1 MQMDIAI
8 SLGSSFGPIIL
19 LGLIA
24 LPSFLAIIRQRGFLI
39 GLFALGILGSLII
52 AMEAVSIK
60 SGLPYGRFS
69 YDELLGFRLFGTTP
83 WIIALAYGPLIL
95 ASFWLAS
102 KITPSHGRISLAVF
116 FTLLMSAALE
126 PALAA
131 LYVRQWQET
140 GPFFGVP
147 LLCFVGWF
155 LSATL
160 ASGLLHILWGEDRVI
175 KRSVAFS
182 GLFILL
188 FLLGINIGIRRW
200 VPAGI
205 AGAISITFTV
215 MIGLEKWKIAREDTA

>member
-1 MQMDIAI
+1 MDITI
-8 SLGSSFGPIIL
+8 SLGSSLGPIFL

-24 LPSFLAIIRQRGFLI
+24 LPSLLAVLRQRGWLV
-39 GLFALGILGSLII
+39 GVFALVIVGLLIVTL
-52 AMEAVSIK
+52 EAVSIK

-83 WIIALAYGPLIL
+83 WIIALAYAPLIL
-95 ASFWLAS
+95 AAFWLAS
-102 KITPSHGRISLAVF
+102 KITTSHGRISLSVF
-116 FTLLMSAALE
+116 FILLMSAALE

-131 LYVRQWQET
+131 LYIRQWQES

-155 LSATL
+155 LTATL
-160 ASGLLHILWGEDRVI
+160 ASGLLHVLWGEDRII
-175 KRSVAFS
+175 KRNVAFS
-182 GLFILL
+182 GLSLLL

-205 AGAISITFTV
+205 AGVVCITLV
-215 MIGLEKWKIAREDTA
+215 IIVGLEKWKLAREPST